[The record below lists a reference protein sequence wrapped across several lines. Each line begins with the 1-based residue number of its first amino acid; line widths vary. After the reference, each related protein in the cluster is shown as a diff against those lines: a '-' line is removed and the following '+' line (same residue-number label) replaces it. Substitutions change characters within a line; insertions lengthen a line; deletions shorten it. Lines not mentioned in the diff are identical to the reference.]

1 MKYIVNAVITL
12 FSLCIVFLITM
23 RSIGIGAYFLLILL
37 EYILILLLRPELR
50 KATKQFFIK
59 RGSFGE
65 KDGLYGVI
73 HLESFMEDVEK
84 LSPKAFEDFV
94 KEVFVKLGYKVK
106 ILEENREL
114 GGDLLLKKDKDVF
127 VVKLRHCESKA
138 EKVENSVVQ
147 EVSAAM
153 AVYKANRSM
162 VVCNGSFTDHAYKQ
176 ASYTK
181 TDMIDSYQL
190 LNLFRKAIQEKPKVL
205 KQQSVQEESSIS
217 INEEITKADC
227 LSAQYEHVMTDTFPE
242 VTLEGIYEDKN
253 ENKSPKQAEKKLD
266 ASNS

>member
-1 MKYIVNAVITL
+1 MKYIINAMITL
-12 FSLCIVFLITM
+12 FSLCIVFLITT
-23 RSIGIGAYFLLILL
+23 RSIGIGTYLVLILL
-37 EYILILLLRPELR
+37 EYILILCFKPAFR

-59 RGSFGE
+59 KGSLGE
-65 KDGLYGVI
+65 KGGLYGVI

-84 LSPKAFEDFV
+84 LSPKEFEDFV
-94 KEVFVKLGYKVK
+94 KELFVKLGYKVK
-106 ILEENREL
+106 TLQENREL

-127 VVKLRHCESKA
+127 VIKLRHCESKS
-138 EKVENSVVQ
+138 EKVGNSVVQ

-162 VVCNGSFTDHAYKQ
+162 VVCNGSFTDYAYKQ

-181 TDMIDSYQL
+181 TDMIDHYQL
-190 LNLFRKAIQEKPKVL
+190 LNLFRKVIQENPKIL
-205 KQQSVQEESSIS
+205 KQQTRQEESSIS

-227 LSAQYEHVMTDTFPE
+227 LSAQYENVIKDTFPE
-242 VTLEGIYEDKN
+242 MTLESVYKQKD
-253 ENKSPKQAEKKLD
+253 KSPKQEEKKTD